1 MVPGA
6 SLGTVVAMPLC
17 GLVLNAWGW
26 EAVFYLSGV
35 LALVWCAAWWLLVF
49 DTPEKHPRIS
59 REERQYLRDNLTE
72 QYDERVTENL
82 NLNMSTQSISL
93 YCKIRNLYFCN

>member
-1 MVPGA
+1 MVSGA

-35 LALVWCAAWWLLVF
+35 LALVWCVAWWLLVF
-49 DTPEKHPRIS
+49 DTPDMHPRIS
-59 REERQYLRDNLTE
+59 REERQYLKDNLT
-72 QYDERVTENL
+72 QQDNERVTENE
-82 NLNMSTQSISL
+82 NLIMLLQLKTL
-93 YCKIRNLYFCN
+93 